1 MVVVVSCVAA
11 RVAALEQVHL
21 DRYMGGDLLVGTS
34 HQNGLLGRVC
44 LWHIIVRIPSV
55 QATGGGVE
63 RGFASIMPRAVLCCA
78 QCLCYAK
85 YFASRITFRKAAH
98 MRYDSKYIID

>member
-55 QATGGGVE
+55 QATGGG
-63 RGFASIMPRAVLCCA
+63 RKRICQHNASCCAVLCA
-78 QCLCYAK
+78 MPMLCEVFCEQNYVQK
-85 YFASRITFRKAAH
+85 SCTHEI
-98 MRYDSKYIID
+98 